1 MNFRF
6 ADELD
11 ANDIQ
16 TFIVNVSSDELIEQK
31 TISPSTKIDEVYCLT
46 NVTYNFT
53 INYTQV

>member
-11 ANDIQ
+11 AIDIQ

-31 TISPSTKIDEVYCLT
+31 TITPSIEEVYCLT
-46 NVTYNFT
+46 NVDIQFYN
-53 INYTQV
+53 